1 MNTITTSE
9 FAVKVVNNSLIIQSG
24 TEKRVYKI
32 DYEHGSSVYKVLKT
46 KVNSYDGGNSLAEW
60 LERETMESMINIFCR
75 KVWQNTKPLK
85 GE

>member
-32 DYEHGSSVYKVLKT
+32 DYDHGSAVYKVLKT
-46 KVNSYDGGNSLAEW
+46 KINSYDGGRSLAEW

-75 KVWQNTKPLK
+75 KVWQNTKPL
-85 GE
+85 

>member
-32 DYEHGSSVYKVLKT
+32 DYDHGSAIYKVLKT
-46 KVNSYDGGNSLAEW
+46 KINSYDGSNSLAEW
-60 LERETMESMINIFCR
+60 LERETMESMINICCR
-75 KVWQNTKPLK
+75 KVWQNTKPL
-85 GE
+85 

>member
-32 DYEHGSSVYKVLKT
+32 DYDHGPAIYKVLKT
-46 KVNSYDGGNSLAEW
+46 KINSYDGGNSLAEW

-75 KVWQNTKPLK
+75 KVWQNTKPL
-85 GE
+85 

>member
-32 DYEHGSSVYKVLKT
+32 DYDHGSAIYKVLKT
-46 KVNSYDGGNSLAEW
+46 KVNSYDGWRSLAEW
-60 LERETMESMINIFCR
+60 LERETSENMINIFCR
-75 KVWQNTKPLK
+75 KVWQNTKPL
-85 GE
+85 

>member
-32 DYEHGSSVYKVLKT
+32 GYDHGSAIYKVLKT
-46 KVNSYDGGNSLAEW
+46 KVNSYDGGRSLAAW
-60 LERETMESMINIFCR
+60 LERETSENMINIFCR
-75 KVWQNTKPLK
+75 KVWQNTKPF
-85 GE
+85 

>member
-32 DYEHGSSVYKVLKT
+32 DYDHGSAIYKVLKT
-46 KVNSYDGGNSLAEW
+46 KVTSYDGWRSLAEW
-60 LERETMESMINIFCR
+60 LERETSENMINIFCR
-75 KVWQNTKPLK
+75 KVWQNTKPL
-85 GE
+85 

>member
-9 FAVKVVNNSLIIQSG
+9 FAVKVVNNSLIIQSE

-32 DYEHGSSVYKVLKT
+32 GYDNESAIYKVLKT
-46 KVNSYDGGNSLAEW
+46 KINSYDGGNSLAEW

-75 KVWQNTKPLK
+75 KVWQNTKPL
-85 GE
+85 

>member
-32 DYEHGSSVYKVLKT
+32 DYNHGSAVYRVLKT
-46 KVNSYDGGNSLAEW
+46 KVNSYDGWRSLAEW

-75 KVWQNTKPLK
+75 KVWQNTKPL
-85 GE
+85 

>member
-32 DYEHGSSVYKVLKT
+32 DYDHGSAVYKVLKT
-46 KVNSYDGGNSLAEW
+46 KINSYDGGRSLAAW

-75 KVWQNTKPLK
+75 KVWQNTKPL
-85 GE
+85 

>member
-32 DYEHGSSVYKVLKT
+32 DYDHGSAVYRVLKT
-46 KVNSYDGGNSLAEW
+46 KVNSYDGGRSLAAW
-60 LERETMESMINIFCR
+60 LERETSENMINIFCR
-75 KVWQNTKPLK
+75 KVWQNTKPF
-85 GE
+85 

>member
-1 MNTITTSE
+1 MDAIITSE

-32 DYEHGSSVYKVLKT
+32 DYDHGSAVYRVLKT
-46 KVNSYDGGNSLAEW
+46 KVNSYDGWRSLAEW

-75 KVWQNTKPLK
+75 KVWQNTKPL
-85 GE
+85 

>member
-32 DYEHGSSVYKVLKT
+32 GYNHGSAVYRGLKT
-46 KVNSYDGGNSLAEW
+46 KVNSYDGGNSLAAW
-60 LERETMESMINIFCR
+60 LERETSESMINIFCR
-75 KVWQNTKPLK
+75 KVWQNTKPL
-85 GE
+85 

>member
-1 MNTITTSE
+1 MDAIITSE

-32 DYEHGSSVYKVLKT
+32 DYDHGSAVYKVLKT
-46 KVNSYDGGNSLAEW
+46 KVNSYDGWRSLAEW

-75 KVWQNTKPLK
+75 KVWQNTKPL
-85 GE
+85 

>member
-32 DYEHGSSVYKVLKT
+32 DYDHGSAIYKVLKT
-46 KVNSYDGGNSLAEW
+46 KINSYDGGRSLAAW
-60 LERETMESMINIFCR
+60 LERETSENMINIFCR
-75 KVWQNTKPLK
+75 KVWQNTKPL
-85 GE
+85 